1 MYQIH
6 IFITL
11 VQKINK
17 ERERAVSE
25 SLCILKQ
32 FKIKF
37 VMKFKK
43 CVFVLHEGDYCL
55 ISR

>member
-25 SLCILKQ
+25 SLCILEQ
-32 FKIKF
+32 FEIKF
-37 VMKFKK
+37 VMKLKK
-43 CVFVLHEGDYCL
+43 CVFVLHEEDYVFPN
-55 ISR
+55 

>member
-25 SLCILKQ
+25 SLCILEQ
-32 FKIKF
+32 FEIKF
-37 VMKFKK
+37 VMK
-43 CVFVLHEGDYCL
+43 
-55 ISR
+55 